1 MSEKPSKSSKKNPDQ
16 KTTDAAL
23 FRRARR
29 HAAQFGRVTLFDVVS
44 EEWVSTC
51 IEIPN
56 AIGAGDSAK
65 EAEKELTENLAVHFA
80 YLDEIGRAWPEPT
93 SSPRSEQLNI
103 RLTVQEKAEFEAAA
117 KRLGLSSVA
126 DLIRM
131 IVLEKIRESDGGRK
145 AG

>member
-1 MSEKPSKSSKKNPDQ
+1 MSEKLSNSSKKMPDR
-16 KTTDAAL
+16 KPIDPAL
-23 FRRARR
+23 LRQARR
-29 HAAQFGRVTLFDVVS
+29 HASQFGRVTVFDSVS
-44 EEWVSTC
+44 DEWVSTC
-51 IEIPN
+51 VELPN
-56 AIGAGDSAK
+56 AIGVGDSAK

-80 YLDEIGRAWPEPT
+80 YLKEIGRTWPEPS

-126 DLIRM
+126 DLVRM
-131 IVLEKIRESDGGRK
+131 IVLDEIRRDGGGRK